1 MQKTIILLVLTV
13 LGAAGC
19 TPRYRVHVNGYAELA
34 DPIAPGA
41 ALYVRTDPNA
51 ANPIFERQVRGHA
64 DTLLRGYGYAI
75 AETATK
81 ADYHIDFRVG
91 VRSESVTGYT
101 PVYSPYFGVRGG
113 YPGRSLFGFS
123 SYVPYVDTFYDQW
136 LVLRLVRPTSSDD
149 GADEV
154 VWVGE
159 AVMSAEQADLR
170 RTVDYLLVGCV
181 EFLGVDTGRKVTLT
195 IRKDDPRILSL
206 THE

>member
-1 MQKTIILLVLTV
+1 MQKTIILLVLAG

-41 ALYVRTDPNA
+41 TLHVRTDPNA
-51 ANPIFERQVRGHA
+51 ANPIFDRQVRDHA
-64 DTLLRGYGYAI
+64 ETLLRGYGYAI
-75 AETATK
+75 AKTANR

-113 YPGRSLFGFS
+113 YPGQSMFGFTS
-123 SYVPYVDTFYDQW
+123 HVPYVDTFYDQW
-136 LVLRLVRPTSSDD
+136 LVLRLLRPASGDD

-170 RTVDYLLVGCV
+170 QTVDYLLIGCV
-181 EFLGVDTGRKVTLT
+181 EFLGVDTGRKVALT
-195 IRKDDPRILSL
+195 IRKDDPRLLSL